1 MIVAPVEK
9 IGPEL
14 DVQLKGAEPLAVS
27 VALCPEQID
36 DTEGVILMEGVVEI
50 ETVATACVVQLP
62 TPDTTVYVVVVPG
75 VTVTFPALAG
85 AVPELAAQ
93 VNGPAPDADKLAL

>member
-27 VALCPEQID
+27 VAVCPLH
-36 DTEGVILMEGVVEI
+36 ILGEFTVTIGLGFTV
-50 ETVATACVVQLP
+50 TVATAVPVQP
-62 TPDTTVYVVVVPG
+62 FVVP
-75 VTVTFPALAG
+75 VTV
-85 AVPELAAQ
+85 
-93 VNGPAPDADKLAL
+93 